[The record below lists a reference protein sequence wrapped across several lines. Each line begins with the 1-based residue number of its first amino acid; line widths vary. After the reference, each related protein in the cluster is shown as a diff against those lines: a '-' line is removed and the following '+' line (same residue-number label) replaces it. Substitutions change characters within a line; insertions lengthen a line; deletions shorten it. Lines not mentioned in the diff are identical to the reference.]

1 MSLAESLESA
11 AEAMPEDAEQ
21 IRPANGDPFQ
31 LLDLLDDAAGA
42 RVLAWLFVNQLES
55 GEELASAWLEEEEGA
70 AIVVSVPE
78 AEIPKPG
85 RKALRRLVHQAR
97 SRGIDVVDDAS
108 GVPHV
113 GRLPDLNEKI
123 SMGHVSPYD
132 PRGGR
137 LVYIVESSPSGGAR
151 VFEALLDADRG
162 IVDFQVYR
170 AGRRQVGDF
179 VRDLTRRSRF
189 PAVEADPGSVRAL
202 ISRHRD
208 VQSPDLPLPKTFS
221 EWRVKLGL
229 EGAGILTP
237 GEEVR
242 SELGDEI
249 GAGSIDALVAE
260 VSEGRLGPWPP
271 KSAFLEKIVILL
283 LDEFSSVDRDDHAL
297 EARLN
302 EEVQRLYAE
311 GDTARV
317 NAERFEE
324 TAYMFWRGGENG
336 LAGACLA
343 TADRLRGGNLEV
355 GPVVAAL
362 IVGVRSALQQELEQK
377 LGWAEVADPV
387 GSSSIEN
394 S

>member
-1 MSLAESLESA
+1 MSLAESLERA
-11 AEAMPEDAEQ
+11 AESLPEDAEQ

-31 LLDLLDDAAGA
+31 LLDLLDDAAGV
-42 RVLAWLFVNQLES
+42 RVLAWLFVNQLPA

-70 AIVVSVPE
+70 AIIVSVPE
-78 AEIPKPG
+78 TELPKHG

-123 SMGHVSPYD
+123 SMAHVSPYD

-151 VFEALLDADRG
+151 VFETLLDAVRG

-179 VRDLTRRSRF
+179 VRDLTSRSRF

-202 ISRHRD
+202 IRRHRD
-208 VQSPDLPLPKTFS
+208 MQSPDLRLPKTFS

-229 EGAGILTP
+229 EGTGIPTP
-237 GEEVR
+237 GEQVR
-242 SELGDEI
+242 SELGDVV
-249 GAGSIDALVAE
+249 GAGSMDALVAE

-271 KSAFLEKIVILL
+271 ESAFLEKIVVLL
-283 LDEFSSVDRDDHAL
+283 HEEFSSVDRDDQAL
-297 EARLN
+297 DARLN
-302 EEVQRLYAE
+302 EEVQRLYVE
-311 GDTARV
+311 GDIAGI

-324 TAYMFWRGGENG
+324 TAYIFWRGGDNG

-362 IVGVRSALQQELEQK
+362 IAGVRSALKQELDQK
-377 LGWAEVADPV
+377 LGWAEVADPG
-387 GSSSIEN
+387 GSSQTEN